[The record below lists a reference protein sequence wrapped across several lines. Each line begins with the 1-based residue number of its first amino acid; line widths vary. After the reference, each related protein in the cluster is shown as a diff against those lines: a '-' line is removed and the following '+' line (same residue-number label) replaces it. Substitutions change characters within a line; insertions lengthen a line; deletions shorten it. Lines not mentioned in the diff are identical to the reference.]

1 MVMTIAEEMKKL
13 TESIMVSS
21 DVRLKSVGELVSN
34 THKTL
39 KGFSTDR
46 KKMAAQQTRDL
57 ANFMNGL
64 SKNVQ
69 GLLKSARDMVEQF
82 RKDNTQMSNE
92 QAKRL
97 AAYINDLVAGVGT
110 MLDRFQKDH
119 KHTSKELRDKLTGE
133 INQIQKDV
141 ERILKDASRFVGE
154 FGDGMAQARKA
165 WASMSAALNRARKAG
180 FAAPDA
186 GGGKKVTTARHTVH
200 KVSSRKKTSTTK
212 NKGNRQKAG
221 ADV

>member
-1 MVMTIAEEMKKL
+1 MVMTVAEEMKKL
-13 TESIMVSS
+13 TENIMVSS
-21 DVRLKSVGELVSN
+21 DVRLKAVGELVSN

-97 AAYINDLVAGVGT
+97 AAYINDLVTGVGA

-119 KHTSKELRDKLTGE
+119 KHASKELRDKLAGE
-133 INQIQKDV
+133 INHIQKDV
-141 ERILKDASRFVGE
+141 ERILEDAGRFVGE

-165 WASMSAALNRARKAG
+165 WASMSAVLTRARKAG
-180 FAAPDA
+180 FAAPGA
-186 GGGKKVTTARHTVH
+186 GGEKKAAAARHSAH
-200 KVSSRKKTSTTK
+200 KVASRKRTSTK
-212 NKGNRQKAG
+212 KSKGSRQKAG
-221 ADV
+221 AGV